1 MKTHFF
7 DLQDDDNPLNGT
19 CIENSA
25 ELQNVL
31 ASVRDRA
38 PFIAELIGDNGFKL
52 TFGLGAAEGFVQF
65 SSVEDDPPYLMA
77 VNPNLRDSEG
87 EYEFLC
93 GGTLTPVEKRYCL
106 PYDSFVEI
114 LAEFAQTGQ
123 RKPDV
128 HWEELGPKEND
139 S

>member
-1 MKTHFF
+1 
-7 DLQDDDNPLNGT
+7 
-19 CIENSA
+19 
-25 ELQNVL
+25 
-31 ASVRDRA
+31 
-38 PFIAELIGDNGFKL
+38 
-52 TFGLGAAEGFVQF
+52 
-65 SSVEDDPPYLMA
+65 MA

-106 PYDSFVEI
+106 PYDALVEI

-128 HWEELGPKEND
+128 RWEELGPKEND